1 MLTRSQT
8 VIKRETPGLNM
19 LLNAIDEIERATKL
33 AEVITPLAEDYAM
46 PYDNAS
52 TDVIKEYIEVT
63 KKIIDIPAP
72 GAPKKGYV
80 QTFDP
85 ITNTWSFVAVNHNLK
100 IDELIDAIDSQRF
113 CFGDWQSD
121 LESVMRGDCYNDSR
135 LCEYIYNLEALV
147 EHLKK
152 NNV

>member
-33 AEVITPLAEDYAM
+33 ATQITPIVEGMAM
-46 PYDNAS
+46 PDENAA
-52 TDVIKEYIEVT
+52 TDTIKEYIEVT
-63 KKIIDIPAP
+63 KKVIDIPTP
-72 GAPKKGYV
+72 GAPKQGYV

-85 ITNTWSFVAVNHNLK
+85 DTNTWSFVAVNHTLK

-152 NNV
+152 D

>member
-8 VIKRETPGLNM
+8 RIERETPGLNM

-33 AEVITPLAEDYAM
+33 AKKITPISEDMAM
-46 PYDNAS
+46 PYDNTS
-52 TDVIKEYIEVT
+52 VDTIKEYIEIT
-63 KKIIDIPAP
+63 KKIIDVQTP
-72 GAPKKGYV
+72 GASKQGYV

-85 ITNTWSFVAVNHNLK
+85 DTNKRSHNLK

-121 LESVMRGDCYNDSR
+121 LKSLVRGNCYDDSR
-135 LCEYIYNLEALV
+135 LCQYIYKLENLV
-147 EHLKK
+147 QHLKHH
-152 NNV
+152 